1 MHGPV
6 VKTQEAGKLY
16 LEQKGLTRR
25 KLSIEYY
32 ELFSKFLNLV
42 QVYMFGRAFLIQNSS
57 NVQNIVKSLSNTI
70 DKEAIIK
77 EVVEDRLKD
86 SLKLRLQYL
95 DSHRDWQMLK
105 ALIAELTNTTSIY
118 CQSTGLT

>member
-25 KLSIEYY
+25 KPSIEYY

-77 EVVEDRLKD
+77 EVVEDPLKD
-86 SLKLRLQYL
+86 SLKLWLQYL

-118 CQSTGLT
+118 CHSTGLT